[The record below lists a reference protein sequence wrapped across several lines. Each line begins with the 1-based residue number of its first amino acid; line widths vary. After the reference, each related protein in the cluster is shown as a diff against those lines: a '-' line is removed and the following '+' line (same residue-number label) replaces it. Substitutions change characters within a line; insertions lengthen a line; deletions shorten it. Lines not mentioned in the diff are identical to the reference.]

1 MYDTLS
7 ILNRYWGYN
16 SFRGIQQ
23 EIIDNICAGNDT
35 LGLMPT
41 GGGKSITFQVP
52 ALAIPGVCIV
62 ITPLVSL
69 MKDQV
74 QHLKERGISAAYI
87 HAELKREDIIVILEN
102 CIFGST
108 KLLYVSPERL
118 SSELFISKLRHMNV
132 SFITVDEAHCI
143 SQWGHDFRPSYL
155 QINTVREIIPDVPIL
170 ALTATAT
177 PQVCDDIQDSLHFR
191 KRNVISMS
199 FVRPNII
206 YSVLRTYSLWESIK
220 QLLTQN
226 IGSAI
231 IYATTRQQCVE
242 LTEHLTQEGFNATFF
257 HAGLKDAEKTK
268 RQEAWQRDE
277 IRIIVATNAFG
288 MGIDK
293 PDVRLVLH
301 AEAPDSIEAYFQ
313 EAGRAGRD
321 GKMAKA
327 ILLVNDKSE
336 KILRAKLASSFPPKK
351 TVREIYTKICYY
363 LQIGIG
369 SGLNV
374 TREFNYHEFCI
385 NFKYYTTTVAS
396 SLRLLD
402 AAGYIDYN
410 SEDSNTSRIQIIAT
424 KRELYHVIQNLYEPL
439 FEYLLRRYHGIFM
452 EPTYIDENSISLAI
466 GMSQDDIYKCF
477 IHLSSIKVIKYIP
490 RRSLPLITFKTQRLE
505 TDQIILSPDVY
516 EKRQQQLKTQIE
528 NVIDYMTQTDI
539 CRSKYLLRYFGE
551 KDSKDCGKCDICYQE
566 EITEEIYEQIHSE
579 IIEILKNGRI
589 EPVRLKLYQF
599 KQEHVAFTL
608 QKMLEQKD
616 IILRNG
622 YIYQKTTL

>member
-52 ALAIPGVCIV
+52 ALAMPGVCIV

-118 SSELFISKLRHMNV
+118 SSELFISKFRHMNV

-199 FVRPNII
+199 FERPNLT
-206 YSVLRTYSLWESIK
+206 YSVHHTHSAWDSIC
-220 QLLTQN
+220 QLLTQKQ
-226 IGSAI
+226 GSAI
-231 IYATTRQQCVE
+231 IYAPTRQECVE
-242 LTEHLTQEGFNATFF
+242 LTNQLTQEGFNATYF
-257 HAGLKDAEKTK
+257 HAGLNDAEKTL
-268 RQEAWQRDE
+268 RQQDWQNNKY
-277 IRIIVATNAFG
+277 RIIVATNAFG

-301 AEAPDSIEAYFQ
+301 AEAPDSLEAYFQ

-321 GKMAKA
+321 GKSAEA
-327 ILLVNDKSE
+327 ILLVNDKTL
-336 KILRAKLASSFPPKK
+336 KRLRAKLTSTFPPKE
-351 TVREIYTKICYY
+351 TIRDIYTRICYY

-374 TREFNYHEFCI
+374 TKEFNYHEFCI
-385 NFKYYTTTVAS
+385 NFKIYPSIVGSA
-396 SLRLLD
+396 LRILD
-402 AAGYIDYN
+402 ACGYIDFK
-410 SEDSNTSRIQIIAT
+410 SEESNTSRIQILAT
-424 KRELYHVIQNLYEPL
+424 RQQLYHVIQNQYELL
-439 FEYLLRRYHGIFM
+439 FDYLLRRYPGIFM
-452 EPTYIDENSISLAI
+452 NPTFIDERTISLATGI
-466 GMSQDDIYKCF
+466 SEDEIYHCF
-477 IHLSSIKVIKYIP
+477 VHLSSIKVIKFIP
-490 RRSLPLITFKTQRLE
+490 KRCLPLITFKTRRLE
-505 TDQIILSPDVY
+505 TEQIIISTDVY
-516 EKRQQQLKTQIE
+516 ENRYKVLKEHIE
-528 NVIDYMTQTDI
+528 SVIEYINETEQ
-539 CRSKYLLRYFGE
+539 CRSKYLLNYFGE
-551 KDSKDCGKCDICYQE
+551 KITKDCGKCDICYDE
-566 EITEEIYEQIHSE
+566 EITDEIYEQIRSAVME
-579 IIEILKNGRI
+579 VIQKGRI
-589 EPVRLKLYQF
+589 APYEIKLNEF
-599 KQEHVAFTL
+599 NRKHIAFTL
-608 QKMLEQKD
+608 QNMLDLKEIK
-616 IILRNG
+616 LKNG
-622 YIYQKTTL
+622 YIYK